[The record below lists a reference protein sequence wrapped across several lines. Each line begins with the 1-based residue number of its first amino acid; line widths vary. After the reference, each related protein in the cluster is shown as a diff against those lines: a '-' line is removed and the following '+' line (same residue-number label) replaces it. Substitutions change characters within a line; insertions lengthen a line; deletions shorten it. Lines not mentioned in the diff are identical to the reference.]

1 MNKNVTVKNII
12 NDNLGGE
19 IIMKNITEND
29 KPKSNNRISDIV
41 RTNIAID
48 IGANGLSIPQCADK
62 YGIARQ
68 SINRWLRNDREFV
81 NDVERYKNDATNEKI
96 DAINRMMLGVI
107 DDQVQNVI
115 NISKDTSIPPSTRLD
130 ASKFLINKFIPDKGK
145 QQQTIKNQNNT
156 QINIDNTNNT
166 KSIEDILKSLDDNI
180 IDTTDKDDDF

>member
-1 MNKNVTVKNII
+1 
-12 NDNLGGE
+12 
-19 IIMKNITEND
+19 MKNIVNTD
-29 KPKSNNRISDIV
+29 RKISNNKTPEIV

-48 IGANGLSIPQCADK
+48 LGANGLTTSQCAQK

-68 SINRWLRNDREFV
+68 TICRWLRNDREFV
-81 NDVERYKNDATNEKI
+81 SDVEHYKNDAVNEKI

-130 ASKFLINKFIPDKGK
+130 ASKFLINKFIPDRKT
-145 QQQTIKNQNNT
+145 QQIRNQTNT
-156 QINIDNTNNT
+156 QINIDNSNNTNN

>member
-1 MNKNVTVKNII
+1 
-12 NDNLGGE
+12 
-19 IIMKNITEND
+19 MKNITEND

-48 IGANGLSIPQCADK
+48 IGANGLSVPQAADK

-68 SINRWLRNDREFV
+68 SINRWLKNDKEFV
-81 NDVERYKNDATNEKI
+81 NDVERYKNDYINQKV

-107 DDQVQNVI
+107 DDQVINVI
-115 NISKDTSIPPSTRLD
+115 NLSKDPNVAPSTRLD
-130 ASKFLINKFIPDKGK
+130 ASKFLINKFISDKPK
-145 QQQTIKNQNNT
+145 QQVHTQNNT

-180 IDTTDKDDDF
+180 IDTTNKDDDF